1 MTLSPKLNQPHAL
14 EVAEFEQALEDDSLE
29 KTKKLWSKGWPE
41 CPRWKNEMDNC
52 PLRVLLV
59 EDNESDYVTTR
70 RLINEIEGAKFVLEW
85 VATYD
90 TALKVIGL
98 NQHDVY
104 LIDYLLG
111 ERSGLELLR
120 EAVINGCKAPIIL
133 LTAQGN
139 HEVDVEAM
147 KTEAADYLNKSQISA
162 PLLERSIRY
171 AIECQQVESALAL
184 DISERQQAEEA
195 LRQQTQRERLL
206 AQITQR
212 IRQSLSLKEIL
223 STTVSEVQQFLQSDR
238 VFICRFEPDWGGVVV
253 AESVGAGW
261 KPILGSRLKD
271 PTFAEV
277 YVQAYKQ
284 GRTQATADI
293 YAAGLTKCYTEF
305 LAQFQVRATLVVPI
319 LQGELWGL
327 LVVNQCAST
336 RQWQQ
341 LELDLLNQLATQ
353 LAIAI
358 QQATLFEQAQTEL
371 AKCKQAEQK
380 IREQAALL
388 DIATDAILVRDL
400 GNQILFWSQGAERM
414 YGWKAHEVLEKN
426 VIELLYKQISP
437 QLEEAQKSV
446 IEKGL
451 WQGELY
457 KITKEGKEIIVESR
471 WTLMLDEQS
480 RPKSILAVD
489 TDITQKKHLEVQFR
503 RAQRLESI
511 GTLAG
516 GIAHDLNNVLG
527 PILMIAELL
536 QEKIPDFR
544 SQQLLTEVKVSTKR
558 GASLVKQVLSF
569 ARGMEGKR
577 TVLQLRHLMLEIQQ
591 IAKQTFPKSIE
602 VYTDIAPD
610 LWAACGDA
618 TQLHQLLINLVVNAR
633 DAMPHGGSLRLCAE
647 NLLIDQNYA
656 QMHLDAQV
664 GPYIA
669 ITVADTGTGMPPE
682 TLERIFEPFF
692 TTKELGKGTGLG
704 LSTVM
709 AIIKS
714 HGGFVNVYSQ
724 VGKGSQFKV
733 YFPAV
738 EGSQK
743 QQAEDLELPKGRG
756 ELILVVDD
764 ELAIREITKI
774 SLETYNYKVLT
785 VSDGIEATALYAQ
798 QKNNISVVLM
808 DMMMPSMDGATTSRI
823 LQKMNQQI
831 KIIAVSGL
839 VSSERVS
846 GTMGTGVKAFLSKP
860 YTTQELLKT
869 LHSVLRAK

>member
-1 MTLSPKLNQPHAL
+1 MKL
-14 EVAEFEQALEDDSLE
+14 AEFEQALEDNSLE
-29 KTKKLWSKGWPE
+29 RTKQLGKKGWHE
-41 CPRWKNEMDNC
+41 SLGWNNEMVNR

-59 EDNESDYVTTR
+59 EDSEDDYVFTR
-70 RLINEIEGAKFVLEW
+70 CLINEIEGAKFVLEW

-104 LIDYLLG
+104 LINYCLG
-111 ERSGLELLR
+111 EYSGLKLLR

-133 LTAQGN
+133 LSAQGN
-139 HEVDVEAM
+139 QEVDVEAM
-147 KTEAADYLNKSQISA
+147 QTEAADYLDKSQISA

-171 AIECQQVESALAL
+171 AIERQQLKSALAL
-184 DISERQQAEEA
+184 DISDRQQAEEE
-195 LRQQTQRERLL
+195 LRQQTQRERLV

-223 STTVSEVQQFLQSDR
+223 STTVSEVQQFLQTDR
-238 VFICRFEPDWGGVVV
+238 VFIYRFEPDWSGIVV
-253 AESVGAGW
+253 AESVGADW
-261 KPILGSRLKD
+261 KPILGSKLKD
-271 PTFAEV
+271 PTFAED

-284 GRTQATADI
+284 GRIQATADI
-293 YAAGLTKCYTEF
+293 YAAGLSECYIEF
-305 LAQFQVRATLVVPI
+305 LAQFQVRATLLVPI
-319 LQGELWGL
+319 LQEELWGL
-327 LVVNQCAST
+327 LVANQCAST

-358 QQATLFEQAQTEL
+358 QQSTLFEQAQTEL
-371 AKCKQAEQK
+371 AERKRAEEK

-400 GNQILFWSQGAERM
+400 GSQILFWSQGAERM
-414 YGWKAHEVLEKN
+414 YGWKAHEALTKN
-426 VIELLYKQISP
+426 VTELLYKQISP
-437 QLEEAQKSV
+437 QPQEAQKSV

-451 WQGELY
+451 WQGELH

-480 RPKSILAVD
+480 RPKSILSVD
-489 TDITQKKHLEVQFR
+489 TDITQKKQLEVQFL

-511 GTLAG
+511 GTLAS

-527 PILMIAELL
+527 PILMSAELL

-544 SQQLLTEVKVSTKR
+544 SQQLLTQLKVSAKR

-569 ARGMEGKR
+569 GRGMEGKR

-610 LWAACGDA
+610 LWAVCGDA

-633 DAMPHGGSLRLCAE
+633 DAMPYGGSLRICAE

-656 QMHLDAQV
+656 QMHLDAQA
-664 GPYIA
+664 GPYVA

-704 LSTVM
+704 LSTVA

-724 VGKGSQFKV
+724 LGKGSQFKV
-733 YFPAV
+733 YFPAA
-738 EGSQK
+738 EGNQT
-743 QQAEDLELPKGRG
+743 QQAELELPKGNE

-785 VSDGIEATALYAQ
+785 ASDGIEATALYAQ

-808 DMMMPSMDGATTSRI
+808 DMMMPSMDGATTIRI
-823 LQKMNQQI
+823 LQKMNQEI

-839 VSSERVS
+839 VSSDRVS
-846 GTMGTGVKAFLSKP
+846 VAMGTGVKAFLSKP
-860 YTTQELLKT
+860 YTAQELLET
-869 LHSVLRAK
+869 LHSVLNAK

>member
-1 MTLSPKLNQPHAL
+1 
-14 EVAEFEQALEDDSLE
+14 
-29 KTKKLWSKGWPE
+29 
-41 CPRWKNEMDNC
+41 MDNR

-59 EDNESDYVTTR
+59 EDNEDDYVLTR
-70 RLINEIEGAKFVLEW
+70 CLINEIEGAKFALEW

-104 LIDYLLG
+104 LIDYRLG
-111 ERSGLELLR
+111 EFSGLELLR

-147 KTEAADYLNKSQISA
+147 QTEAADYLDKSQISA

-171 AIECQQVESALAL
+171 AIERQQVESALAL
-184 DISERQQAEEA
+184 DISDRKQAEEE
-195 LRQQTQRERLL
+195 LRQLTQRERLI

-238 VFICRFEPDWGGVVV
+238 VFIYRFEPDWSGVVV
-253 AESVGAGW
+253 AESVGADW
-261 KPILGSRLKD
+261 KPILGNRLKD

-293 YAAGLTKCYTEF
+293 YAAGLSECYIEF
-305 LAQFQVRATLVVPI
+305 LAQFQVRATLLVPI

-327 LVVNQCAST
+327 LVANQCAST

-358 QQATLFEQAQTEL
+358 QQSTLFEQAQTEL
-371 AKCKQAEQK
+371 AERKRAEEK

-414 YGWKAHEVLEKN
+414 YGWKAHEALAQN
-426 VIELLYKQISP
+426 VTELLYKQISP
-437 QLEEAQKSV
+437 QPQEAQKSV

-451 WQGELY
+451 WQGELH

-480 RPKSILAVD
+480 RPKSILTVD
-489 TDITQKKHLEVQFR
+489 TDITQKKQLEVQFL

-511 GTLAG
+511 GTLAS

-527 PILMIAELL
+527 PILMSAELL

-544 SQQLLTEVKVSTKR
+544 SQQLLTQLKVSAKR

-569 ARGMEGKR
+569 GRGMEGKR

-602 VYTDIAPD
+602 VYTDIAPN
-610 LWAACGDA
+610 LWAVCGDA

-633 DAMPHGGSLRLCAE
+633 DAMPYGGSLRICAE

-704 LSTVM
+704 LSTVA

-714 HGGFVNVYSQ
+714 HGGFVNVHSQ

-738 EGSQK
+738 EGNQT
-743 QQAEDLELPKGRG
+743 QQAEDLELPKGHE

-785 VSDGIEATALYAQ
+785 ASDGIEATTLYAQ

-808 DMMMPSMDGATTSRI
+808 DMMMPSMDGATTIRI

-831 KIIAVSGL
+831 KIIAASGL

-846 GTMGTGVKAFLSKP
+846 VAMGTGVKAFLSKP
-860 YTTQELLKT
+860 YTSQELLKT
-869 LHSVLRAK
+869 LHSVLIAK